1 MPYTFVHDVPGS
13 AGIYAQVCAR
23 IGEDM
28 PQEFI
33 AQVVHMLPHGLRH
46 IEVWESRA
54 AWERFQ
60 SERVVPAVDAVLA
73 SLGITPGSEDGEGP
87 VAAYDLV
94 DVRFAARRS
103 GGSVGQL
110 RNASPV

>member
-54 AWERFQ
+54 GMGT
-60 SERVVPAVDAVLA
+60 VPVGTCRA
-73 SLGITPGSEDGEGP
+73 GCGCG
-87 VAAYDLV
+87 
-94 DVRFAARRS
+94 ARQPRHHTR
-103 GGSVGQL
+103 Q
-110 RNASPV
+110 RRR